1 MPRSTEMQLDRVVQ
15 NSNDRNGN
23 IDIALTETHK
33 QLIRL
38 QSAELRLGFVD
49 RDWIQKRATIQHFQ
63 HNTETRMLNLIY

>member
-1 MPRSTEMQLDRVVQ
+1 MPRSTEMHLDRVVQ

-49 RDWIQKRATIQHFQ
+49 RDWIQK
-63 HNTETRMLNLIY
+63 